1 MENLFLPDH
10 PDSAA
15 EYAHLGETCD
25 LIDREIVE
33 LEQETGAKAGEHGDV
48 RVIEDPTVDDET
60 SLFLFRIKLDR
71 LRQLGMSAGQAYF
84 ARLDYIPDGED
95 QVTYYLGRWGVLEP
109 DTLEPVV
116 VDWRS
121 PVANLYYAGQPG
133 RVDYETPDGHVT
145 GDLTL
150 KRMLTVSGRE
160 LQGIFDTDIATKDAY
175 LQSVLGS
182 ATSDRLKEIV
192 TTIQAE
198 QNIVIR
204 HPLQKDLLVQ
214 GVAGSGKTTIALHR
228 IAYLLYTFR
237 NVLNP
242 ERMMILAPTPM
253 FLSYISAV
261 LPDLGVERVIQTTFV
276 RWCEQ
281 VMGNQGLKVRTADHM
296 ANRLTLTER
305 EQLAEQQCLRLKGS
319 TEMMDRADRF
329 LEEYQTEIIPTEG
342 LVLSGVR
349 LYTKEDL
356 EVIML
361 KQLKHFP
368 LAKRINELK
377 KYVRKRLNDVCEQIR
392 SNVMRNVD
400 ARMDRLLGSMP
411 DSEERRFR
419 VGRLLDARDQ
429 QLKAME
435 QLATDYMDHFTELFP
450 SMKMRDIYRTFLQR
464 CPEQDLLAGTLE
476 ELEKDRIGTEDLAI
490 VCHLCEGIR
499 GLKKNALKHIVID
512 ECQDFSPY
520 QLKLL
525 KRIYP
530 AATITAVGDLTQGIR
545 EDEGTRNWQEWME
558 PVFGGEAAFA
568 QLVTSYRNTV
578 EIMEEAA
585 KVAARFPIPGV
596 ERARPVIRHGAPVE
610 RSLYRTESE
619 RNRIIAETV
628 DKWQKDGYRNMALTV
643 KTPKEAAELYKSLKK
658 ILPVNLITEKNE
670 NYAGGLL
677 IIPATLIKGMEFDCV
692 LIADASA
699 DVFPDDEY
707 LSRVLYVMMT
717 RPLHCLK
724 LMAEKEFSPMV
735 GGIATSSRS

>member
-1 MENLFLPDH
+1 MESLFLPDH
-10 PDSAA
+10 PDSAT
-15 EYAHLGETCD
+15 ESVRLGETCD
-25 LIDREIVE
+25 LIDREIAE
-33 LEQETGAKAGEHGDV
+33 LETETGAKAGEHGDV

-60 SLFLFRIKLDR
+60 SLFLFRLKLDR
-71 LRQLGMSAGQAYF
+71 LRELSMSACQAYF
-84 ARLDYIPDGED
+84 ARLDFIPDGED
-95 QVTYYLGRWGVLEP
+95 PVTCYLGRWGVLEP

-145 GDLTL
+145 GEMTL
-150 KRMLTVSGRE
+150 KRMLTVSGRK
-160 LQGIFDTDIATKDAY
+160 LQGIFDTDIASKDAY

-198 QNIVIR
+198 QNTVIR
-204 HPLQKDLLVQ
+204 HPLGKDLLVQ
-214 GVAGSGKTTIALHR
+214 GAAGSGKTTIALHR

-237 NVLNP
+237 KVLNP

-281 VMGNQGLKVRTADHM
+281 VMGHHGLRIVQTDHM
-296 ANRLTLTER
+296 ASRLSQDGPDR
-305 EQLAEQQCLRLKGS
+305 IRQQECLRLKGS
-319 TEMMDRADRF
+319 VEMMERTDRF
-329 LEEYQTEIIPTEG
+329 LESFQSDIIPADG
-342 LVLSGVR
+342 LKLSGVR

-356 EVIML
+356 EVILL

-368 LAKRINELK
+368 LAKRITELK

-392 SNVMRNVD
+392 KNIEKNVQV
-400 ARMDRLLGSMP
+400 RMDRLLGTLP
-411 DSEERRFR
+411 DGEERRLR
-419 VGRLLDARDQ
+419 VGRLLDARDR
-429 QLKAME
+429 QLQE
-435 QLATDYMDHFTELFP
+435 TDRIASEYLDHFTELFP
-450 SMKMRDIYRTFLQR
+450 SMKLTDVYGIFLEL
-464 CPEQDLLAGTLE
+464 CPERELLSTTLE
-476 ELEKDRIGTEDLAI
+476 ELKNGRIGTEDLPI
-490 VCHLCEGIR
+490 VCHLCDGIH

-520 QLKLL
+520 QLCLL
-525 KRIYP
+525 KRFYP

-545 EDEGTRNWQEWME
+545 EDEGTRNWREWTG
-558 PVFGGEAAFA
+558 PVFGGEVSFA

-578 EIMEEAA
+578 EIMETASA
-585 KVAARFPIPGV
+585 VAARYPIPDV
-596 ERARPVIRHGAPVE
+596 APVSPVLRHGQPVE
-610 RSLYRTESE
+610 KTLYRGAAE
-619 RNRIIAETV
+619 RNRLIADSV
-628 DKWQKDGYRNMALTV
+628 NGWLNDGYRNIAITV
-643 KTPKEAAELYKSLKK
+643 KTPKEAAELFRALKK
-658 ILPVNLITEKNE
+658 ELSVSLITEKNE
-670 NYAGGLL
+670 DYAGGLM

-699 DVFPDDEY
+699 EIFPDDEY

-724 LMAEKEFSPMV
+724 LMAENEFSPMLQ
-735 GGIATSSRS
+735 

>member
-1 MENLFLPDH
+1 MDTLFLPDH
-10 PDSAA
+10 PDSVA
-15 EYAHLGETCD
+15 ESVHLAETCD
-25 LIDREIVE
+25 LVDREIAE

-71 LRQLGMSAGQAYF
+71 LRELAMSAGQAYF

-95 QVTYYLGRWGVLEP
+95 NVTYYLGRWGVLEP

-145 GDLTL
+145 GELTL

-182 ATSDRLKEIV
+182 TTSDRLKEIV

-198 QNIVIR
+198 QNVVIR
-204 HPLQKDLLVQ
+204 HPLGKDLLVQ

-228 IAYLLYTFR
+228 IAYLLYTYR
-237 NVLNP
+237 NTLNP
-242 ERMMILAPTPM
+242 ERMMILAPNPM

-261 LPDLGVERVIQTTFV
+261 LPDLGVERVIQTTFA

-281 VMGNQGLKVRTADHM
+281 VMGKPGLKIKMADHM
-296 ANRLTLTER
+296 ADRLMPGKD
-305 EQLAEQQCLRLKGS
+305 EQDLKQRCLRLKGS
-319 TEMMDRADRF
+319 SEMADRVERF
-329 LEEYQTEIIPTEG
+329 LEAWQTEIIPEDG
-342 LVLSGVR
+342 LVLNGIR
-349 LYTKEDL
+349 LYNREDL
-356 EVIML
+356 EVILL

-377 KYVRKRLNDVCEQIR
+377 KYVRKRLNDVCEQVRTNIR
-392 SNVMRNVD
+392 RNVD
-400 ARMDRLLGSMP
+400 LRLDKLLGTMP
-411 DSEERRFR
+411 DGEERRLR

-429 QLKAME
+429 QLQAVDR
-435 QLATDYMDHFTELFP
+435 LAADYLDHFTELFP
-450 SMKMRDIYRTFLQR
+450 SMKPADIYKTFLER
-464 CPEQDLLAGTLE
+464 CPERELLTPTLE
-476 ELEKDRIGTEDLAI
+476 ELKEGRIGTEDLAI
-490 VCHLCEGIR
+490 VCLLCDGIT
-499 GLKKNALKHIVID
+499 GLRKNVLRHIVID
-512 ECQDFSPY
+512 ECQDFSPC
-520 QLKLL
+520 QLRLL
-525 KRIYP
+525 KKVYP
-530 AATITAVGDLTQGIR
+530 VATVTAVGDLTQGIR
-545 EDEGTRNWQEWME
+545 EDEGTRNWQEWMQ
-558 PVFGGEAAFA
+558 PVFGGEASFA

-578 EIMEEAA
+578 EIMEAA
-585 KVAARFPIPGV
+585 AETAAHYPIPGV
-596 ERARPVIRHGAPVE
+596 DRARPVLRHGAPVE
-610 RSLYRTESE
+610 KALYRTVKE
-619 RNRIIAETV
+619 RDLMIAETV
-628 DKWQKDGYRNMALTV
+628 NGWKDEGYRNIAVTV
-643 KTPKEAAELYKSLKK
+643 KTPKEAAELYKALKK
-658 ILPVNLITEKNE
+658 ELPVSLITEKNE
-670 NYAGGLL
+670 EYAGGLL

-699 DVFPDDEY
+699 EVFPDDEY

-724 LMAEKEFSPMV
+724 LLAENEFSPLL
-735 GGIATSSRS
+735 R

>member
-10 PDSAA
+10 PDSAL

-71 LRQLGMSAGQAYF
+71 LRQLSMSSGQAYF
-84 ARLDYIPDGED
+84 ARLDYIPDGEK

-133 RVDYETPDGHVT
+133 RVDYETPDGYVT
-145 GDLTL
+145 GDLVL
-150 KRMLTVSGRE
+150 KRMLTVSRRE
-160 LQGIFDTDIATKDAY
+160 LQGIFDTDIATKDTY
-175 LQSVLGS
+175 LQNVLGS
-182 ATSDRLKEIV
+182 TTSDRLKEIV

-281 VMGNQGLKVRTADHM
+281 VMGNQSLKIRTTDHM
-296 ANRLTLTER
+296 ANRLTLTDT
-305 EQLAEQQCLRLKGS
+305 EQRNEQQCLRLKGS
-319 TEMMDRADRF
+319 TEMMDRVDRF
-329 LEEYQTEIIPTEG
+329 LEEYQHQIIPAEG

-392 SNVMRNVD
+392 KNVTRNVET
-400 ARMDRLLGSMP
+400 RMDRLLGTMP

-429 QLKAME
+429 QLKA
-435 QLATDYMDHFTELFP
+435 TDQVAADYLDHFTDLFP
-450 SMKMRDIYRTFLQR
+450 SMKMADVYRTFLDS
-464 CPEQDLLAGTLE
+464 CPEDELLQDTKD
-476 ELEKDRIGTEDLAI
+476 ELQKGRIGTEDLAI
-490 VCHLCEGIR
+490 VCHLCEGIK

-525 KRIYP
+525 KRVYP

-558 PVFGGEAAFA
+558 PVFEGEASFA

-596 ERARPVIRHGAPVE
+596 ETAKPVIRHGAPVE
-610 RSLYRTESE
+610 RELYRSETE
-619 RNRIIAETV
+619 RNRIIADTV
-628 DKWQKDGYRNMALTV
+628 DKWQKDRYRNIAITV
-643 KTPKEAAELYKSLKK
+643 KTPKEASELYRSLKK
-658 ILPVNLITEKNE
+658 VLPVELITEKNE
-670 NYAGGLL
+670 DYSGGLM

-699 DVFPDDEY
+699 DIFPEDEY

-717 RPLHCLK
+717 RPLHRLK
-724 LMAEKEFSPMV
+724 LLAQSEFSSLL
-735 GGIATSSRS
+735 G